1 MSLSTQDAPV
11 PLVGD
16 GEDTAEEKRT
26 RMVVRLRRSTWHDPD
41 GVYQRIGLRYLKR
54 HTEGF
59 NVFDDE
65 CSNIGADDVLGKVIN
80 LNACDD
86 GVYELVLCNAHRD
99 YETGHVEDWDYR
111 LVPFN
116 PKAREVDKP

>member
-1 MSLSTQDAPV
+1 MSFSTQDVLV
-11 PLVGD
+11 PLVVD
-16 GEDTAEEKRT
+16 GEDVSEKRT
-26 RMVVRLRRSTWHDPD
+26 RMVVRLRRSFWHDND

-65 CSNIGADDVLGKVIN
+65 CHLIGASEVLPKVLN
-80 LNACDD
+80 LNQCPD
-86 GVYELVLCNAHRD
+86 GIYQLVLCNAHRD

-116 PKAREVDKP
+116 PKARETGNP